1 MLALA
6 SSFLDIRVP
15 EVEYANSLPLFDA
28 SFTYSLDDK
37 NARMDTFQG
46 NEQLKML
53 PV

>member
-1 MLALA
+1 MPIFSSLLA
-6 SSFLDIRVP
+6 
-15 EVEYANSLPLFDA
+15 A
-28 SFTYSLDDK
+28 SFTYFSDDK